1 MNNSMS
7 KNWVDCHFHLFNAG
21 IAFPEARYIPQYSA
35 LFADWRIQS
44 LKVGIQRGVM
54 VQPSF
59 LGTNNDLLLDCLNTN
74 PEVLRGVVVVSHEI
88 TLNELQ
94 RMHQLGV
101 RGIRL
106 NLVGTAHQI
115 PQWTAADSLWEN
127 MSLLGWHLEVHT
139 DRGELPNVLKQLPTT
154 VPLVVDHMAKP
165 LDAKAND
172 PSIVALLKRSKSAAV
187 YVKLS
192 GAYRLG
198 QISPKTTAEVLLQEL
213 GPDSLLWGSDW
224 PCTNYEK
231 FADFEQLIK
240 DCYEWIGQTNTHT
253 ILDQNPTKLYW
264 NELEIDTDHR
274 TPD

>member
-1 MNNSMS
+1 
-7 KNWVDCHFHLFNAG
+7 
-21 IAFPEARYIPQYSA
+21 
-35 LFADWRIQS
+35 
-44 LKVGIQRGVM
+44 M

-59 LGTNNDLLLDCLNTN
+59 LGTNNDLMLDCLNTN
-74 PEVLRGVVVVSHEI
+74 PNVLRGVVVVSPQI
-88 TLNELQ
+88 TFNELQ

-139 DRGELPNVLKQLPTT
+139 DRGELPNVLQQLPTT
-154 VPLVVDHMAKP
+154 LPLVIDHMAKP

-172 PSIVALLKRSKSAAV
+172 PSIVALLKRSKSAAIN
-187 YVKLS
+187 VKLS

-198 QISPKTTAEVLLQEL
+198 QISAKTTAEVLLHEL

-231 FADFEQLIK
+231 FADFEQLIEA
-240 DCYEWIGQTNTHT
+240 CYEWIGFENIYT
-253 ILDQNPTKLYW
+253 ILNQNPMKLYW
-264 NELEIDTDHR
+264 NEIA
-274 TPD
+274 PQNP